1 MKIENSQSHGFT
13 LIELLVV
20 IAIIS
25 LLVSILLPSLNRA
38 KELAKRV
45 VCASNL
51 RNVAA
56 AYVLYATEQSGNVP
70 IPVGYA
76 SSAKQWN
83 YLIWDPSGRGYIQF
97 GYLYLAGLM
106 SEPKLFYCPED
117 ASFDVWWNPWPPET
131 EDPTKWTR
139 AGYSCRPEALWV
151 SQASPPDPFPSL
163 NDLGQKAIVADL
175 LSSPS
180 DMEVKHKDGV
190 NAGYGD
196 GSALWVDAN
205 AFKEPLEAITGW
217 GSEFNPDLDDVW
229 EAFDDQR

>member
-1 MKIENSQSHGFT
+1 MPNS
-13 LIELLVV
+13 
-20 IAIIS
+20 IA
-25 LLVSILLPSLNRA
+25 
-38 KELAKRV
+38 
-45 VCASNL
+45 
-51 RNVAA
+51 
-56 AYVLYATEQSGNVP
+56 
-70 IPVGYA
+70 
-76 SSAKQWN
+76 
-83 YLIWDPSGRGYIQF
+83 
-97 GYLYLAGLM
+97 
-106 SEPKLFYCPED
+106 
-117 ASFDVWWNPWPPET
+117 
-131 EDPTKWTR
+131 
-139 AGYSCRPEALWV
+139 
-151 SQASPPDPFPSL
+151 PDPFPSL